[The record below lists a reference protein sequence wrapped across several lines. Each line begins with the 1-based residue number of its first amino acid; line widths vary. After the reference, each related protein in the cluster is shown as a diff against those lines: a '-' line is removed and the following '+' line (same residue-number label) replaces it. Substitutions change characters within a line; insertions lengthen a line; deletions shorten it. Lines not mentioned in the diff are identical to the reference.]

1 MKRFA
6 ETDLGVWKNDADRMP
21 LLLRGARQVG
31 KSFLVETWGKANFK
45 QVLTINFEKQ
55 KEYAFCFN
63 TLNIPQILTALQ
75 ALSGKTLIPGESLLF
90 LDEIQLCPNA
100 IMALRYFKEDFQK
113 LHVIA
118 AGSLLE
124 FALKEEGFHMPVG
137 RVQSLYIK
145 PLSFYEH
152 LIARNQSGLVDYL
165 QNVTWR
171 DFNEG
176 IAQQC
181 ERFLREY
188 FILGGMPAVVQ
199 SYINTTTFDKTPIL
213 QQGLL
218 NDYRDDFS
226 KYAPQQ
232 QHRYLQRLLE
242 RVPGMIGERFH
253 YSEVDAHMQSRDL
266 KNALNNLCDAGLM
279 YRIQCTNAN
288 GLPLN
293 ASVREK
299 LFKVLFLDI
308 GLVKATSLLSPYL
321 MLRED
326 LMLVNRGM
334 LTEQFVGQ
342 ELLINQPRYSP
353 GQLFYWNND
362 KGQAEVD
369 YVIHVDDIIVPIE
382 VKSGKTGS
390 LKSLHYFMNTF
401 HSRVGIHLSM
411 RPLSV
416 YKNVLSIPLYMI
428 PEIPRLIGEWQ
439 S

>member
-45 QVLTINFEKQ
+45 HVLTINFEKQ

-63 TLNIPQILTALQ
+63 TLSIPQILTALQ
-75 ALSGKTLIPGESLLF
+75 ALSGKTLIPDESLLF

-100 IMALRYFKEDFQK
+100 IMSLRYFKEDFQK

-165 QNVTWR
+165 QNVTWHNF
-171 DFNEG
+171 DEG
-176 IAQQC
+176 VAKKC
-181 ERFLREY
+181 EMFLREY
-188 FILGGMPAVVQ
+188 FILGGMPAVIQ
-199 SYINTTTFDKTPIL
+199 SYINTTTFDKTPML

-218 NDYRDDFS
+218 NDYRDDFG
-226 KYAPQQ
+226 KYAPQH

-308 GLVKATSLLSPYL
+308 GLVKATSFLSPHL

-326 LMLVNRGM
+326 LMLLNRGM

-342 ELLINQPRYSP
+342 ELQVNQPRYSP

-390 LKSLHYFMNTF
+390 LKSLHYFMKTYQ
-401 HSRVGIHLSM
+401 SRVGIHLSM

-416 YKNVLSIPLYMI
+416 YQNILSIPLYMI
-428 PEIPRLIGEWQ
+428 PEIPRLIGGWQ
-439 S
+439 P

>member
-1 MKRFA
+1 M
-6 ETDLGVWKNDADRMP
+6 
-21 LLLRGARQVG
+21 
-31 KSFLVETWGKANFK
+31 
-45 QVLTINFEKQ
+45 
-55 KEYAFCFN
+55 
-63 TLNIPQILTALQ
+63 
-75 ALSGKTLIPGESLLF
+75 
-90 LDEIQLCPNA
+90 
-100 IMALRYFKEDFQK
+100 
-113 LHVIA
+113 
-118 AGSLLE
+118 
-124 FALKEEGFHMPVG
+124 
-137 RVQSLYIK
+137 
-145 PLSFYEH
+145 
-152 LIARNQSGLVDYL
+152 
-165 QNVTWR
+165 
-171 DFNEG
+171 
-176 IAQQC
+176 
-181 ERFLREY
+181 
-188 FILGGMPAVVQ
+188 
-199 SYINTTTFDKTPIL
+199 
-213 QQGLL
+213 
-218 NDYRDDFS
+218 
-226 KYAPQQ
+226 
-232 QHRYLQRLLE
+232 QRLLE

-353 GQLFYWNND
+353 AQLFYWNND

-390 LKSLHYFMNTF
+390 LKSLHYFMKTYQ
-401 HSRVGIHLSM
+401 SRVGIHLSM

-416 YKNVLSIPLYMI
+416 YQNILSIPLYMI
-428 PEIPRLIGEWQ
+428 SEIPRLIGEWQ

>member
-1 MKRFA
+1 VKRLA
-6 ETDLGVWKNDADRMP
+6 EKDLDLWKNDPDHMP

-31 KSFLVETWGKANFK
+31 KSYLVETWGKTNFK
-45 QVLTINFEKQ
+45 HVLTINFEKQ

-63 TLNIPQILTALQ
+63 TLNVPQILTALH
-75 ALSGKTLIPGESLLF
+75 ALTGETLVPGESLLF

-100 IMALRYFKEDFQK
+100 IMSLRYFKEDLQH

-145 PLSFYEH
+145 PLCFYEY
-152 LIARNQSGLVDYL
+152 LIARNQSGLFDYL
-165 QNVTWR
+165 KNVTWHN
-171 DFNEG
+171 FNEG
-176 IAQQC
+176 IGQQC
-181 ERFLREY
+181 EKFLREY
-188 FILGGMPAVVQ
+188 FILGGMPAVIQ
-199 SYINTTTFDKTPIL
+199 SYLNTTTFDKAPIL

-218 NDYRDDFS
+218 NDYRDDFG
-226 KYAPQQ
+226 KYAPLH

-279 YRIQCTNAN
+279 YRIQCTNAR

-299 LFKVLFLDI
+299 LFKILFLDI
-308 GLVKATSLLSPYL
+308 GLVKATSFLNPYL
-321 MLRED
+321 MLRDD
-326 LMLVNRGM
+326 LMLLNRGM

-342 ELLINQPRYSP
+342 ELLAHQVRYTS
-353 GQLFYWNND
+353 GQLFYWTNE
-362 KGQAEVD
+362 KGLAEVD
-369 YVIHVDDIIVPIE
+369 YIIHVDDNIIPME

-390 LKSLHYFMNTF
+390 LKSLHYFMKTF
-401 HSRVGIHLSM
+401 NSRAGIHLSM
-411 RPLSV
+411 RPLSL
-416 YKNVLSIPLYMI
+416 YQNILSIPLYMI
-428 PEIPRLIGEWQ
+428 HEIARLMGESQ